1 MRLKEGITYIHEH
14 ITIDLSGPKKDLDCR
29 LDTMKET
36 TKELKELKERGV
48 SNIVDVTNRGM
59 GRNVEYAIKVQE
71 EAGVNIIFSTG
82 YYKEPFLPRE
92 VYNLSEKELAD
103 IMIKEITEG
112 IDGTEVKADIIGEI
126 GTSKDTITTIEEKV
140 FIAASIAHIETGRP
154 IITHTTLGTSGLE
167 QIELLKS
174 HGVDLN
180 KVIIGHVDLS
190 EDIDYILRMI
200 DQGVYVAFDTIGK
213 TNYVPEEKRLEML
226 REICKRGLSNRVLM
240 SMDIT
245 RKSHLKLRGGL
256 GYSYLLDHFIP
267 YINENGI
274 TQRDI
279 DNMLR
284 KNAVKFFE

>member
-14 ITIDLSGPKKDLDCR
+14 ITIDLSGAKKDLDCR
-29 LDTMKET
+29 LDTMRET

-71 EAGVNIIFSTG
+71 EAGINIIFSTG

-200 DQGVYVAFDTIGK
+200 EQGVYVAFDTIGK

-245 RKSHLKLRGGL
+245 RKSHLKSRGGL